1 MDLKKLLGKKVKQYR
16 ILRGLSQEKF
26 SEMLNI
32 SQRTLSGIECGNN
45 FLTAQTLEKI
55 MEVLK
60 ISPDDLFHVEYLKE
74 PKELI
79 NELTSTIK
87 TLENDE
93 EKLRLVYKIIQSIVK
108 D

>member
-79 NELTSTIK
+79 NELTLTIK

>member
-55 MEVLK
+55 MEILK
-60 ISPDDLFHVEYLKE
+60 ISPDDFFHIEYLKE

-79 NELTSTIK
+79 NELITEIK
-87 TLENDE
+87 VLENNE
-93 EKLRLVYKIIQSIVK
+93 EKLRLIYKIVQAIIK
-108 D
+108 N